1 MGEVI
6 NDKFSYIS
14 FGFGVSLK
22 GVGKTCKAEK
32 AERHEWVLIHM
43 GFGVYIYGS
52 ILYILTI
59 TKQTRIHQRERE
71 RERRERRP

>member
-1 MGEVI
+1 MQSR
-6 NDKFSYIS
+6 DR
-14 FGFGVSLK
+14 
-22 GVGKTCKAEK
+22 EK

-59 TKQTRIHQRERE
+59 TKQTSIHQRERE
-71 RERRERRP
+71 RGRDKREERRERNTDK

>member
-1 MGEVI
+1 MQSR
-6 NDKFSYIS
+6 DR
-14 FGFGVSLK
+14 
-22 GVGKTCKAEK
+22 EK

-71 RERRERRP
+71 GETREKNVERETQISERAQV